1 MVKRYLSLITLD
13 EARSRIR
20 EEFAHPVRTVTV
32 PLQEAAGRIT
42 AAPIFTRFSV
52 PETHLSAMDGIAVH
66 SRDTHGASEQNPV
79 QIRDAARVNTG
90 NVVPPGYDAVVMI
103 EDVHIEEDGS
113 YTVRA
118 AVSPWQHIRPVG
130 EDIGESEMILPSLH
144 RIRPH
149 EIGALA
155 AYGVAEVP
163 ALDLSVGLIPTGSE
177 LVPAGTRPAPGQVVE
192 SNMYMAAAYLAD
204 LGARCTHYAIVPDD
218 PDVIRDQI
226 RSAIKDHDLL
236 IVSAG
241 SSKGTRDYTAPVIDE
256 LGEVLI
262 HGVAI
267 KPARPVIVGRVAGK
281 PVIGMPGYPL
291 ACFTILREILR
302 PLMDFWG
309 FVPPE
314 TASIAAR
321 LTTTLQSD
329 VGTDEFVLLSVGRI
343 GEAWVAVPLSRGA
356 GVQMSAVR
364 ANAYTQID
372 RTLEG
377 VAAGDP
383 IEARLLVPRAVAQEA
398 LLVTGSHD
406 PALDYLAD
414 LVRPSGID
422 MHSTHTGSMGGVLA
436 LKKQECHAAP
446 MHLLGPDG
454 DYNIP
459 YLKKYLPGE
468 ELVLLC
474 VAERQQGIVSRE
486 KLRLDDLPGQRFVNR
501 QKGSGTRM
509 LLDHLLGAE
518 GIDPSSIEGYDRELT
533 THLSV
538 ALAVKTGE
546 ADAGM
551 CVYSAAKALGLP
563 FVPVGTERYEL
574 VARRAVLEEDGRV
587 ARLFDTVASPAFIE
601 VLKRLGGYETGETG
615 VRRALP

>member
-1 MVKRYLSLITLD
+1 MVKRYLSLISLD
-13 EARSRIR
+13 EARERIAG
-20 EEFAHPVRTVTV
+20 EFAPPAHTAMA
-32 PLQEAAGRIT
+32 PLQEAAGKIT

-66 SRDTHGASEQNPV
+66 SRDTHGASEQHPV
-79 QIRDAARVNTG
+79 RISDAARVNTG

-103 EDVHIEEDGS
+103 EDVHLEEDGT

-155 AYGVAEVP
+155 AYGVDEVP
-163 ALDLSVGLIPTGSE
+163 VLDLSVGLIPTGSE
-177 LVPAGTRPAPGQVVE
+177 LVPVGTRPAPGQVVE

-204 LGARCTHYAIVPDD
+204 LGARCTHYPIVPDD
-218 PDVIRDQI
+218 PAVIKEQVRT
-226 RSAIKDHDLL
+226 AIEEHDLL

-241 SSKGTRDYTAPVIDE
+241 SSKGTRDYTAQVIDE

-267 KPARPVIVGRVAGK
+267 KPARPVIAGKIAGK

-291 ACFTILREILR
+291 ACFTILRELLR
-302 PLMDFWG
+302 PMMRAWG
-309 FVPPE
+309 FAPAEPE
-314 TASIAAR
+314 RVAAR

-343 GEAWVAVPLSRGA
+343 GENWVAVPLSRGA

-364 ANAYTQID
+364 ANAYARID

-377 VAAGDP
+377 VAAGGQV
-383 IEARLLVPRAVAQEA
+383 EAILLVPRAGAQES

-459 YLKKYLPGE
+459 YLEKYLPGE
-468 ELVLLC
+468 DLVLLC
-474 VAERQQGIVSRE
+474 VAERQQGIVSRDH
-486 KLRLDDLPGQRFVNR
+486 LRLDDLPGTRFVNR

-509 LLDHLLGAE
+509 LLDHLLGEE
-518 GIDPSSIEGYDRELT
+518 GIDASAIEGYDRELT

-538 ALAVKTGE
+538 ALSVKTGE

-574 VARRAVLEEDGRV
+574 VARRAVLEEDERL
-587 ARLFDTVASPAFIE
+587 ARLFDTVASPAFIS
-601 VLKRLGGYETGETG
+601 VLERLGGYETKETG